1 MTQYYTIKTGDFTTE
16 PLTYTETVE
25 TIRDWFLL
33 ETAVEAVFEAEYG
46 GSSAEEAYNVR
57 QAVESVAPIPEEE
70 LFDALPRLQSYAL
83 MVSFAVSKALGRD
96 HIPHYKRYKEG
107 LLLLVNLSP

>member
-16 PLTYTETVE
+16 PLTYTETIE
-25 TIRDWFLL
+25 TIRDWFL
-33 ETAVEAVFEAEYG
+33 FEAEYG